1 MTVHGTA
8 WHLKNVMIILEISDR
23 TVSSIKLR
31 ITFAYMR
38 YAFNY
43 RHVGSE
49 SAKFSSLSRQL
60 NDENRKKYD

>member
-1 MTVHGTA
+1 MSFLVNIFLLLLDLCMTVYTGQHGI
-8 WHLKNVMIILEISDR
+8 LKDVMIILEISDR

-43 RHVGSE
+43 RHVG
-49 SAKFSSLSRQL
+49 K
-60 NDENRKKYD
+60 